1 MANRINT
8 ERPFDARKDGINAV
22 NFDSD
27 RSTTRNKPY
36 SVTDDL
42 IIALANAYEN
52 KRAQQVTEWERL
64 GYQSVA
70 GGMIR

>member
-1 MANRINT
+1 MANRIDT
-8 ERPFDARKDGINAV
+8 ERPFDTRKDGRKAV
-22 NFDSD
+22 TLDAD
-27 RSTTRNKPY
+27 RPNQRYITNT
-36 SVTDDL
+36 VADEL
-42 IIALANAYEN
+42 IVSLANAYEN

>member
-8 ERPFDARKDGINAV
+8 KRPFDTAKDGMNAV
-22 NFDSD
+22 NFESD
-27 RSTTRNKPY
+27 RSTQRSQPF
-36 SVTDDL
+36 SVSDDL

>member
-1 MANRINT
+1 MANRTNT
-8 ERPFDARKDGINAV
+8 ERPFDTRKDGMKAV
-22 NFDSD
+22 TYDAD
-27 RSTTRNKPY
+27 RSTQRNQPTNI
-36 SVTDDL
+36 SDDL

-70 GGMIR
+70 GGMIH